1 MTVAVALT
9 PEARAAEAR
18 SLIMLDQMFTAN
30 PADQS
35 VAGMYDKQQRYALL
49 SDAIEL
55 MGLKG
60 GMKYLENPTSPPHQ
74 QKMQQMQEQGKQRD
88 DFMKQMEMKKL
99 ELDERKVVTDEQK
112 IQHDAVKVQI
122 DEDRLLL
129 DVQVA
134 KNDFILRAQKVGDD
148 AEKFDTDTA
157 LNAIELRHKMKV
169 ETIQAENQR
178 KAMDGD

>member
-1 MTVAVALT
+1 MQQAQA
-9 PEARAAEAR
+9 
-18 SLIMLDQMFTAN
+18 Q
-30 PADQS
+30 
-35 VAGMYDKQQRYALL
+35 GQQR
-49 SDAIEL
+49 DE
-55 MGLKG
+55 M
-60 GMKYLENPTSPPHQ
+60 
-74 QKMQQMQEQGKQRD
+74 
-88 DFMKQMEMKKL
+88 MKQIEMKKL

-112 IQHDAVKVQI
+112 VQQDAAKVQI

-169 ETIQAENQR
+169 ETINAENQR
-178 KAMDGD
+178 MAMDGD